1 MKLASNATFFFKR
14 VIDIIFSGIGLIVLL
29 PLIISIAILIY
40 VSDFGPVIYKQS
52 RVGRFNRIFQIY
64 KFRSMSIDADVIGS
78 FQTQA
83 LDKRVTKV
91 GKIIR
96 RLSIDEL
103 PQLFNVFIGDM
114 SLVGPRPDVPMQVCL
129 YSSDEWVM
137 RHSVRPGITGLA
149 QATIRRMPN
158 KNKLRK
164 ELDLI
169 YVKNISLRQDFKILY
184 LTLKQIFT
192 EGGN

>member
-1 MKLASNATFFFKR
+1 MRLPSRNTLILKR
-14 VIDIIFSGIGLIVLL
+14 MIDIILSGVGLVALS
-29 PLIISIAILIY
+29 PLMILTALLIY
-40 VSDFGPVIYKQS
+40 ISDFGPIIYKQS
-52 RVGRFNRIFQIY
+52 RIGRFNTIFKIY
-64 KFRSMSIDADVIGS
+64 KFRSMCIDADQLGS
-78 FQTQA
+78 FQTIDK
-83 LDKRVTKV
+83 DKRITKV

-114 SLVGPRPDVPMQVCL
+114 SLVGPRPDVPMQESL
-129 YSSDEWVM
+129 YSSDEWLL

-149 QATIRRMPN
+149 QATIRRMSN
-158 KNKLRK
+158 KNKVRK

-169 YVKNISLRQDFKILY
+169 YVENISLGNDVKIIY
-184 LTLKQIFT
+184 LTFKQIFS

>member
-1 MKLASNATFFFKR
+1 MRVPSRNTLILKR
-14 VIDIIFSGIGLIVLL
+14 MIDIILSGVGLVALS
-29 PLIISIAILIY
+29 PLMILTALLIY
-40 VSDFGPVIYKQS
+40 ISDFGPIIYKQS
-52 RVGRFNRIFQIY
+52 RIGRFNTIFKIY
-64 KFRSMSIDADVIGS
+64 KFRSMCIDADQLGS
-78 FQTQA
+78 FQTIDK
-83 LDKRVTKV
+83 DKRITKV

-114 SLVGPRPDVPMQVCL
+114 SLVGPRPDVPMQESL
-129 YSSDEWVM
+129 YSSDEWLL

-149 QATIRRMPN
+149 QATIRRMSN
-158 KNKLRK
+158 KNKVRK

-169 YVKNISLRQDFKILY
+169 YVENISLGNDVKIIY
-184 LTLKQIFT
+184 LTFKQIFS